1 MDIEGLKN
9 IGYDNIP
16 NINIYYFIIL
26 NYFLK

>member
-9 IGYDNIP
+9 IGYDNIS